1 MKYFLSGILL
11 SLSVIAAGQQRL
23 THEQFEK
30 DSLALTKVILIKPQ
44 FKFDNRL
51 TFYGNQVLSINGFD
65 AGVLLKEKLRF
76 TIGYY
81 SLKDQLKAFNE
92 VKENEKFGKLIKL
105 NYGSLNMEI
114 VYKDY
119 RYLSFGMPLE
129 VAAGVNTFQD
139 KNITT
144 GEVLSTKSGA
154 LMFAN
159 FGLSA
164 TFKPMRFIGLKG
176 IAGYR
181 KVAFNQV
188 DDFNFD
194 GFFTAIGLNL
204 DIRTLITDYRMY
216 KLKKRYRI
224 GNNISNAVDIIT
236 N

>member
-1 MKYFLSGILL
+1 MKYSLSALLL
-11 SLSVIAAGQQRL
+11 SISSLVMGQEQL
-23 THEQFEK
+23 TRKQFVK
-30 DSLALTKVILIKPQ
+30 DSLALTKVMLVKPQ

-51 TFYGNQVLSINGFD
+51 TFFAGQVLSINGFD

-76 TIGYY
+76 TLGYY
-81 SLKDQLKAFNE
+81 SLKDQLKTFNE

-114 VYKDY
+114 VYKNL

-129 VAAGVNTFQD
+129 IAAGVNTFQD

-144 GEVLSTKSGA
+144 GQVLSTKSGA

-176 IAGYR
+176 IIGYR
-181 KVAFNQV
+181 KVVFNQV

-194 GFFTAIGLNL
+194 GFFTAIGLNI
-204 DIRTLITDYRMY
+204 DMRTVITDIKMY
-216 KLKKRYRI
+216 KLKKRYRM

-236 N
+236 D